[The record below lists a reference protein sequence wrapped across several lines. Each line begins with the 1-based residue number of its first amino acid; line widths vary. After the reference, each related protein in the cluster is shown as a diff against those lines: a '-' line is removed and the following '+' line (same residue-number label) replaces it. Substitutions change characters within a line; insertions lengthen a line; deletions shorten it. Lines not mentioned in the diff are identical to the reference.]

1 MWVSDLVSHVKKL
14 DGCSNFAED
23 WDHAHAVNQLDGFFR
38 KLHGIIIRALEILF
52 CWRKIENGGWVEV
65 WIWWGILLESEP
77 PVVVLQS
84 IHFCGCWDGSAFYCS
99 CAHCGRPLHPIP
111 DQPAGQTHCNSGV
124 SKHPPK
130 PPIPSKTLFFSQ
142 LFISKLKVLVS
153 SSGIR
158 ILKER
163 REEKQKI
170 KFLKTERDDAWCA
183 SEQSLNPSTNLLGD
197 LFCVAEKSQST
208 CFADDPSPSLVSVLC
223 PELHHPSSSL
233 EYYPWLWCL
242 CLHGHF
248 CYLASLLVHWNH
260 QGTLDKFS
268 KTVRKKIAWRTLS
281 LVSMDAKLKVKQ
293 TLRSIVCLL
302 TAVSLLSLCT
312 GFATESWVG

>member
-1 MWVSDLVSHVKKL
+1 MGDGLRSESDEAFSWRVVNLLLLCCRASIFV
-14 DGCSNFAED
+14 GAEM
-23 WDHAHAVNQLDGFFR
+23 VR
-38 KLHGIIIRALEILF
+38 
-52 CWRKIENGGWVEV
+52 
-65 WIWWGILLESEP
+65 P
-77 PVVVLQS
+77 S
-84 IHFCGCWDGSAFYCS
+84 IAP
-99 CAHCGRPLHPIP
+99 CAHCARPLHPIP

-130 PPIPSKTLFFSQ
+130 PPIPSKTLFFSM

-170 KFLKTERDDAWCA
+170 KFPKTERNDAWCA
-183 SEQSLNPSTNLLGD
+183 SERSLNPSTNLLGD
-197 LFCVAEKSQST
+197 LFCLAEKSQST
-208 CFADDPSPSLVSVLC
+208 CFADDPSPSLVSILC

-242 CLHGHF
+242 CLHGYC

-260 QGTLDKFS
+260 KVHLTNFQRLSEKKLQEEPSLWCQWMQSSKWWVRNKPSEVLSACSQQILSCLYALD
-268 KTVRKKIAWRTLS
+268 L
-281 LVSMDAKLKVKQ
+281 Q
-293 TLRSIVCLL
+293 
-302 TAVSLLSLCT
+302 
-312 GFATESWVG
+312 